1 MEVKDQ
7 EKKEKVK
14 ILNLEDFKKQAQK
27 LFGKDSVVDAN
38 EKESYGD
45 VIPTTPF
52 SLQNALGIGG
62 FAKRK
67 IYTID
72 GDLSSGKSTTAYDVI
87 GQCQKK
93 FGEHCLLIDKED
105 SYTKEYGKQLGID
118 NDKLTI
124 VTPHTLEDMYDAI
137 LLGLEFNQFGVILV
151 DSVTA
156 FAPEAR
162 FEGSVVMG
170 IEARVNSDKMRL
182 VADAIQK
189 TNTTLIL
196 IQQIRQKIGGM
207 GDPTVVSGGLAIP
220 FYAHVRIRVTR
231 SEIDRE
237 NCQNV
242 MKFTVIKNK
251 MAPPFK
257 VGTVVYKWGEG
268 FDFFS
273 EVAELAVEF
282 GVIRKEG
289 NSHFFPEVEGVK
301 MVGKK
306 KAIQYLKDNPEYTKS
321 VIEPKV
327 KEYLQSSSLRQ
338 DEIDESELQ

>member
-1 MEVKDQ
+1 
-7 EKKEKVK
+7 
-14 ILNLEDFKKQAQK
+14 
-27 LFGKDSVVDAN
+27 
-38 EKESYGD
+38 

-52 SLQNALGIGG
+52 SLSNALGIGG

-72 GDLSSGKSTTAYDVI
+72 GDLSSGKSTTAYDAI

-93 FGEHCLLIDKED
+93 YGQQCLLIDKED
-105 SYTKEYGKQLGID
+105 SYTKEYGALLGID
-118 NDKLTI
+118 NSKLT
-124 VTPHTLEDMYDAI
+124 VLNPHTLEDMYEAVI
-137 LLGLEFNQFGVILV
+137 MALEANLFGVIVV

-162 FEGSVVMG
+162 FEGSGIMG

-182 VADAIQK
+182 VSDAIQNS
-189 TNTTLIL
+189 NTCLIL
-196 IQQIRQKIGGM
+196 IQQIREKIGGM
-207 GDPTVVSGGLAIP
+207 GDPTTVSGGKAIP

-242 MKFTVIKNK
+242 MKFTIIKNK

-257 VGTVVYKWGEG
+257 VGTVVYKWGVG

-273 EVAELAVEF
+273 EIAELAVEF
-282 GVIRKEG
+282 GIIRCEG
-289 NSHFFPEVEGVK
+289 KSYFPPETDIK
-301 MVGKK
+301 LVGKK
-306 KAIQYLKDNPEYTKS
+306 KTIQYLQDNPDYTKQ
-321 VIEPKV
+321 VIQPLVE
-327 KEYLQSSSLRQ
+327 EYLKSSSLRTG
-338 DEIDESELQ
+338 EVDESELQ